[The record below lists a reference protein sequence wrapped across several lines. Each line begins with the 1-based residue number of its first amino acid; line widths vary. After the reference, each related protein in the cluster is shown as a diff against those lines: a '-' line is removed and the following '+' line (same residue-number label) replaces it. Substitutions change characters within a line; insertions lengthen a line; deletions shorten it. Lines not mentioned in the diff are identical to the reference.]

1 MLSNEQSELDKLTYR
16 VDAMRG
22 EVEQLK
28 VAVYGDATLRILGL
42 LDQFEALRTEI
53 GSLRKDLSELL
64 TWRREMT
71 LLLRAGL
78 AILSVG
84 GGAQII
90 ALLKAWG
97 V

>member
-1 MLSNEQSELDKLTYR
+1 MSNEQNELAQLTGR
-16 VDAMRG
+16 VDALRG
-22 EVEQLK
+22 EVDQLK
-28 VAVYGDATLRILGL
+28 TVVYGDATLRILGL

-53 GSLRKDLSELL
+53 ASLRDDLSELL

-71 LLLRAGL
+71 LLMRAGL
-78 AILSVG
+78 AILGVG

>member
-16 VDAMRG
+16 VDALRG

>member
-1 MLSNEQSELDKLTYR
+1 MSNEQSELDKLTYR
-16 VDAMRG
+16 VDALRG

>member
-1 MLSNEQSELDKLTYR
+1 MSNEQSELDKLTYR
-16 VDAMRG
+16 VDALRV